1 MIALDSPEAT
11 EGAGAALA
19 PHLRPGDVVAL
30 SGPLGAGKTTFARG
44 LLRALGHAGE
54 AASPSFTL
62 IQSYGPPELPF
73 ELWHVDLYRIDD
85 PGEIEQLGL
94 DDARADTALLIEW
107 PERMGA
113 GLWPDALLLR
123 LEPGGEGHRSLTAT
137 VPAAWG
143 GRCPFR

>member
-1 MIALDSPEAT
+1 MIRLDSAAAT
-11 EGAGAALA
+11 ERAGAALA

-62 IQSYGPPELPF
+62 VQAYGPPELPF
-73 ELWHVDLYRIDD
+73 ELWHVDLYRIDR
-85 PGEIEQLGL
+85 PAEIEQLGL
-94 DDARADTALLIEW
+94 DEAREDTALLVEW
-107 PERMGA
+107 PERMEG
-113 GLWPDALLLR
+113 GMWPDALRLR
-123 LEPGGEGHRSLTAT
+123 LEVGEEGHRSLTAI
-137 VPAAWG
+137 VPTAWG